1 MENRVAGGKVILSR
15 LLWPERA
22 EREEAVD
29 ESGLR
34 CELGES
40 AFAPSGDGDFKHRDR
55 YSFFFFFLFFFGGG
69 LDQLYTRAIRR
80 GSENDP
86 SHGGDFRRLG
96 TRGTSSNI
104 FILRRQR
111 KQLRWLLGNL
121 GASCLVSSVPSLRV
135 IFSSPQLCVFA
146 SLALSKV
153 FQMCQNNDMHV
164 YIFCP
169 RMLER
174 RFLREPGRGR
184 KKRKRKGKSPR

>member
-1 MENRVAGGKVILSR
+1 MRQAETAPRPIL
-15 LLWPERA
+15 
-22 EREEAVD
+22 
-29 ESGLR
+29 
-34 CELGES
+34 
-40 AFAPSGDGDFKHRDR
+40 
-55 YSFFFFFLFFFGGG
+55 FFFFFYFFLEWGWTNCIHEQSEDGVKMIRHTGETLGGWG
-69 LDQLYTRAIRR
+69 RAARR
-80 GSENDP
+80 Q
-86 SHGGDFRRLG
+86 
-96 TRGTSSNI
+96 NI

-153 FQMCQNNDMHV
+153 FQMCQNNDMCV

-174 RFLREPGRGR
+174 RFLREPGRDGEVG